1 MTRPIDYLLT
11 AVFLLLP
18 LQSISAQPPF
28 ISGGVAS
35 DRDRREP
42 TRAEAMGRPQSAVS
56 QQASRSLPRSSRMDQ
71 RFTLPYVTRAE
82 IKEFPS
88 QYQKVKGAEM
98 IALERFWGVRFSVG
112 EIDIHAGL
120 PKSPIANPTRH
131 GERKFNTMLRNGDF
145 RKPDFRNVIFVSQ
158 IDQNGM
164 LYKLGVRQGDMIKRV
179 FGVKE
184 GNGYVY
190 DWDSIARYVA
200 LARKS
205 SSSSGGLPALEVS
218 FARLSSQN
226 DFLQVATAFPSATG
240 PAPVLAAAK
249 QSTKPTVEYVN
260 MYPPGSLAG
269 ARNIRYPATHRA
281 IFSAFTTGSF
291 ASYLFATYDKDRDE
305 QEFVKLIFPG
315 AVEAFS
321 DICGR
326 SLGSAGRTYTPVRTR
341 YVGERGVPGI
351 AITRYY
357 QQYEGKTVTLDR
369 RHYDLYLQLLH
380 GFIPTTLQHF
390 GQRGQSTI
398 DRDIVGYVYY
408 KIDRVAE
415 FQRAARTF
423 FSTNGCKPVATA
435 FMDGLAGYLK
445 GEPQRI
451 IGANY
456 PTQITRGRDS
466 SKFLHAYVPE
476 GAAPKIAVPSGT
488 RMIEGRFLGER
499 KVPGSL
505 RNYEVSSSVLYLT
518 SNEAVHNAPGFQ
530 LNSMAV
536 FNTKT
541 LGLKCTYHSRPGY
554 TRSRVFWLEG
564 HNHVGQDVMNGL
576 ASIAKGTRSSCPATL
591 TSQ

>member
-1 MTRPIDYLLT
+1 MRPIDYLIT
-11 AVFLLLP
+11 AAFLLFP
-18 LQSISAQPPF
+18 LQAINAQPPF
-28 ISGGVAS
+28 ISGSVAS
-35 DRDRREP
+35 DRDRREL

-56 QQASRSLPRSSRMDQ
+56 QQAPRPLPRSSRMDQ
-71 RFTLPYVTRAE
+71 KFNLPYVTRAE
-82 IKEFPS
+82 IKEIPS
-88 QYQKVKGAEM
+88 QYQKVKGAEVT
-98 IALERFWGVRFSVG
+98 ALERFWGVRFSVG
-112 EIDIHAGL
+112 VIDIHAGL

-131 GERKFNTMLRNGDF
+131 GERTFNTMLRNGDF
-145 RKPDFRNVIFVSQ
+145 RKPDLRNVIFVSE
-158 IDQNGM
+158 IDQSGM

-179 FGVKE
+179 FGVKDN
-184 GNGYVY
+184 NGHIY
-190 DWDSIARYVA
+190 DWESIARYIA
-200 LARKS
+200 EARRNTA
-205 SSSSGGLPALEVS
+205 SSGTSAALEVS
-218 FARLSSQN
+218 FARLSSKN
-226 DFLQVATAFPSATG
+226 DFLLVATAFPSAARTSPVVVAAEQPKK
-240 PAPVLAAAK
+240 PAV
-249 QSTKPTVEYVN
+249 QYVN
-260 MYPPGSLAG
+260 IYPPGSLAG
-269 ARNIRYPATHRA
+269 TRNIRYPATHRE

-357 QQYEGKTVTLDR
+357 EQYEGKTITLDR

-390 GQRGQSTI
+390 GQHGKSTI
-398 DRDIVGYVYY
+398 DRDIVAYVYY

-445 GEPQRI
+445 GERQRI

-488 RMIEGRFLGER
+488 RMIEGRFLSER
-499 KVPGSL
+499 KTPGSL

-518 SNEAVHNAPGFQ
+518 SNETVRNAPGFH
-530 LNSMAV
+530 LSSMAV

-541 LGLKCTYHSRPGY
+541 LGLKCTYYSRPGF

-564 HNHVGQDVMNGL
+564 HIHVGQDVMKGL
-576 ASIAKGTRSSCPATL
+576 ASIAKGTRSSCPATFA
-591 TSQ
+591 SP